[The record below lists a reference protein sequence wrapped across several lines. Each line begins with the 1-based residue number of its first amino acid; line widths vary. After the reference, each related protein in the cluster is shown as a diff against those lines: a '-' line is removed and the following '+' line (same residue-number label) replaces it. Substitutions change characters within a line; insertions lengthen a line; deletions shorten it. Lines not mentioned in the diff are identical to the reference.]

1 MYFGSEKDLLFV
13 RYHHKKLFDKK
24 GFVKMNFNNKDN
36 SLFMKYIMSKIL
48 GLDQHN
54 IRLDMLQDLVLHW
67 HVYYGWNENPKK
79 WQDTNK

>member
-1 MYFGSEKDLLFV
+1 
-13 RYHHKKLFDKK
+13 
-24 GFVKMNFNNKDN
+24 
-36 SLFMKYIMSKIL
+36 MSKIL

-79 WQDTNK
+79 WQDMKITPKKIRGQPN

>member
-1 MYFGSEKDLLFV
+1 
-13 RYHHKKLFDKK
+13 
-24 GFVKMNFNNKDN
+24 MNFNNKDN